1 MSSQIEIETTEFIG
15 MDASNRVGDAL
26 RDAICGILSMW
37 ISSCVNSNGGF
48 KKLGRIMFYRGRT
61 FYGTNFHALARS
73 LLEDFSDEVDA
84 LLETG
89 EVDFRPLLNKYIR
102 EVQNIRVEEMVDD
115 Y

>member
-1 MSSQIEIETTEFIG
+1 
-15 MDASNRVGDAL
+15 
-26 RDAICGILSMW
+26 
-37 ISSCVNSNGGF
+37 
-48 KKLGRIMFYRGRT
+48 MFYRGRT
-61 FYGTNFHALARS
+61 FYGANHLALAQS
-73 LLEDFSDEVDA
+73 ILEDFSGEVDA